1 MNLNF
6 QKNNFL
12 KVSKTKVNIPKNL
25 KTDRKTP
32 EQIKNE
38 IKLINNEDNS
48 KKLEAMRKLWK

>member
-6 QKNNFL
+6 QKNSFL
-12 KVSKTKVNIPKNL
+12 KVSETKINIPKNL
-25 KTDRKTP
+25 KTDRKIP

-38 IKLINNEDNS
+38 IKIINNKNNS